1 LLAGGRGPGEQGQ
14 PAGPRPLDRVPRRLL
29 PLGPR
34 RRRGA
39 PVHGVR
45 VAGAPAPAAAS
56 TTRPAVTRAV
66 PPWATRT
73 ERCARIGITVRRASL
88 RAARRVPVRLSVVS
102 LVPEDPVSVGVGA
115 VAASSVPRRDVGGG
129 DVVLGPVGP
138 PGHGQL
144 LAVAALDL
152 AALAAGAGTAAGAAG
167 AAAGASAGAAGAA
180 AAAASAPA
188 SAAGSSG
195 RTPTPSFSLIF
206 FSISLARSGL
216 SLRKLRAFSLP
227 WPSWSPSYVYQ
238 APALRTKPCSTPMSI

>member
-1 LLAGGRGPGEQGQ
+1 
-14 PAGPRPLDRVPRRLL
+14 
-29 PLGPR
+29 LG
-34 RRRGA
+34 A
-39 PVHGVR
+39 CSSLV
-45 VAGAPAPAAAS
+45 VAGCGMP
-56 TTRPAVTRAV
+56 V
-66 PPWATRT
+66 
-73 ERCARIGITVRRASL
+73 GRASF
-88 RAARRVPVRLSVVS
+88 RAARRVPVRRSVVS

-115 VAASSVPRRDVGGG
+115 GAASAVPRRDVGGG

-152 AALAAGAGTAAGAAG
+152 AALAAGAGTA
-167 AAAGASAGAAGAA
+167 AGAAGAA

-238 APALRTKPCSTPMSI
+238 APALRTKPCS